1 LHATLYDYALLGG
14 PPATG
19 THTLDLTGTFAVTSL
34 TAGATASFCSGAS
47 YGPLAARA
55 QSVGLGCG
63 AVPPSLTATA
73 PVLGGSS
80 TLSMVGAPPNQSVVL
95 ALAGGSPQW
104 ASLGA
109 CTLQVDLNAMILLD
123 VVGASNGAGQW
134 GFVLPIPFVPAWA
147 GTSVTAQAL
156 PLLTNGPFLGF
167 GELSNA
173 VELRLGH

>member
-1 LHATLYDYALLGG
+1 
-14 PPATG
+14 
-19 THTLDLTGTFAVTSL
+19 
-34 TAGATASFCSGAS
+34 
-47 YGPLAARA
+47 
-55 QSVGLGCG
+55 
-63 AVPPSLTATA
+63 
-73 PVLGGSS
+73 
-80 TLSMVGAPPNQSVVL
+80 
-95 ALAGGSPQW
+95 
-104 ASLGA
+104 
-109 CTLQVDLNAMILLD
+109 MILLD